1 MNECGSKLIRLF
13 IGYSRCNVVRSTLGC
28 SSIKNFMPPNISKA
42 NGHSMMQFSKKTD
55 PLPPVV
61 EYEDVKNH
69 LKNGTALVVDVRN
82 PKELE
87 VDGILQ
93 GSVLIPLNE
102 IKTAFDLSP
111 VVFMNR
117 YKVKMP
123 GIHDPII
130 FSCLI
135 GKRSARAQEI
145 VQFLGFK
152 NTANYLGSFA
162 DWKKRNEQ

>member
-1 MNECGSKLIRLF
+1 MNECGSKLIRLS

-28 SSIKNFMPPNISKA
+28 SLIKNFMPPNISKA

-152 NTANYLGSFA
+152 NAANYLGSFA

>member
-1 MNECGSKLIRLF
+1 MNECGSKLIRLS

-28 SSIKNFMPPNISKA
+28 FSIKNFIPPNISKA
-42 NGHSMMQFSKKTD
+42 NGHSMMQFSNKTD
-55 PLPPVV
+55 RLPPVV

-69 LKNGTALVVDVRN
+69 IKDGTALVVDVRN
-82 PKELE
+82 PEELI

-111 VVFMNR
+111 VVFRDR
-117 YKVKMP
+117 YKVEMP
-123 GIHDPII
+123 GEHDPII

-135 GKRSARAQEI
+135 GKRSAKAQEI
-145 VQFLGFK
+145 VTFLGFK

-162 DWKKRNEQ
+162 DWKKQS